1 MDKCCRFIA
10 VSFDIKCQTVV
21 NLHQYELSRICL
33 IFFPCI
39 SRVIRSDKEIK
50 DILSLISGRTSR
62 VSRTKKVRDTDE
74 IPSSTDV
81 KKTTRAGGQTSR
93 QISAATESSTS
104 DGRRKTRDEARI
116 IKPSLTLRTQAS
128 SSTIS
133 SSKFIS
139 REPNG
144 NRITINGQTY
154 EKVCYD
160 EYS

>member
-1 MDKCCRFIA
+1 M
-10 VSFDIKCQTVV
+10 SDI
-21 NLHQYELSRICL
+21 
-33 IFFPCI
+33 FPMYI
-39 SRVIRSDKEIK
+39 SCHGIRSDKEIK

-81 KKTTRAGGQTSR
+81 KKTTRSGGQTSR

-104 DGRRKTRDEARI
+104 DERRKTRDEARI

-133 SSKFIS
+133 SYKFIS

-160 EYS
+160 EYI

>member
-1 MDKCCRFIA
+1 M
-10 VSFDIKCQTVV
+10 
-21 NLHQYELSRICL
+21 
-33 IFFPCI
+33 
-39 SRVIRSDKEIK
+39 
-50 DILSLISGRTSR
+50 
-62 VSRTKKVRDTDE
+62 RDTDE

-81 KKTTRAGGQTSR
+81 RKTIRSGGQTSR

-133 SSKFIS
+133 SSKFIL

-160 EYS
+160 EYI

>member
-1 MDKCCRFIA
+1 MDKCCLFIA

-21 NLHQYELSRICL
+21 NLHQYVITRICL

-62 VSRTKKVRDTDE
+62 VSRTKKVRDTEE
-74 IPSSTDV
+74 IPSSTEV

-160 EYS
+160 EYA